1 MKNEMRNTRLFS
13 IMLMMALL
21 AMPAIADDK
30 AAEETQ
36 QDERAVIEQ
45 RAKSY
50 AAAYNAKDLK
60 ALVALWSPEGVYID
74 RASGRRVA
82 GRDALEQDLQA
93 ELESR
98 KESRLEIA
106 VETIELV
113 SPGVAIEQGTS
124 TITSPNTE
132 PIVTRYSAVHVQRD
146 GQWLIDRVSER
157 EIVAPPSHYEQLKE
171 LEWMIGNWADQAG
184 EGVVSTECNWARNNN
199 FIIRSFTASIAGA
212 VDMAGMQVIGWDP
225 AKKQIRSWTF
235 DSDGG
240 FNQGVWKKSGE
251 RWSVQ
256 QTATLP
262 DGTLASSTSLL
273 EPVDEN
279 SFTWQ
284 QVNRV
289 VGGELLPNLA
299 EIVVVRSSAN

>member
-1 MKNEMRNTRLFS
+1 MKNEMKKTKVFS
-13 IMLMMALL
+13 RMLLMTLL
-21 AMPAIADDK
+21 ALPVIADDK
-30 AAEETQ
+30 AEEETQ
-36 QDERAVIEQ
+36 PDERAAIEQ

-60 ALVALWSPEGVYID
+60 ALVAHWSPEGVYING
-74 RASGRRVA
+74 ASGQRVA
-82 GRDALEQDLQA
+82 GHDALEKDFQA

-98 KESRLEIA
+98 KESRLDIA
-106 VETIELV
+106 VESIEFV
-113 SPGVAIEQGTS
+113 SPGVALERGTS
-124 TITSPNTE
+124 TITRPEGE
-132 PIVTRYSAVHVQRD
+132 PIVTSYSAVHVKRD

-157 EIVAPPSHYEQLKE
+157 EVVVPPSHYEQLKQ

-184 EGVVSTECNWARNNN
+184 EGVVSTECHWARNNN
-199 FIIRSFTASIAGA
+199 FIIRSFTVSISGA
-212 VDMAGMQVIGWDP
+212 IDMAGMQVIGWDP
-225 AKKQIRSWTF
+225 AKKQLRSWTF

-240 FNQGVWKKSGE
+240 FNHGTWKKSGE

-256 QTATLP
+256 VTATLP

-273 EPVDEN
+273 TPLDEN

-289 VGGELLPNLA
+289 VGGESLPNLA
-299 EIVVVRSSAN
+299 EVVVVRSSAN